1 MSKII
6 SVRRRRVILG
16 LGAGAGSLLLGG
28 CDRLS
33 NLPRTQSVLG
43 SAQWLTRAVQ
53 RTLVSRDAV
62 APQFT
67 RADIAPVFRAN
78 GTTDPNNTE
87 YQSLAGDGFRDW
99 RLRVDGLVESPKS
112 FSLDDLRSMPA
123 QTQITRHDCVE
134 GWSCIGQWTGPL
146 LRDVLARVIP
156 KPRARYV
163 MFFCADPMDGGGDY
177 YYESIDM
184 RTAAHS
190 QTLLAY
196 ALNGETLPIT
206 YGAPI
211 RLRLGRQLGYKMAKY
226 VMHIQLV
233 SSYRPF
239 GQGYGGYWEDQ
250 GYTWYAGI

>member
-1 MSKII
+1 MSDLI
-6 SVRRRRVILG
+6 SPRRRRLILG

-33 NLPRTQSVLG
+33 NLPQTQGVLS
-43 SAQWLTRAVQ
+43 SAQWWTRAVQ
-53 RTLVSRDAV
+53 DALVSRDAV
-62 APQFT
+62 APEFS

-78 GTTDPNNTE
+78 GTTHPDNPG
-87 YQSLAGDGFRDW
+87 YQALARDGFRDW
-99 RLRVDGLVESPKS
+99 RLRVDGLVESPQS
-112 FSLDDLRSMPA
+112 FSLDALRAMPA

-146 LRDVLARVIP
+146 LRDVLARVVP
-156 KPRARYV
+156 KPSARYV
-163 MFFCADPMDGGGDY
+163 MFFCADPMDEGSDY

-184 RTAAHS
+184 RTAVHP

-196 ALNGETLPIT
+196 ALNGETLPMA
-206 YGAPI
+206 YGAPL
-211 RLRLGRQLGYKMAKY
+211 RLRLGLQLGYKMAKY
-226 VMHIQLV
+226 LMHVQLV

-239 GQGYGGYWEDQ
+239 GHGNGGYWEDQ

>member
-1 MSKII
+1 MADLV
-6 SVRRRRVILG
+6 SVRRRRLLLG

-33 NLPRTQSVLG
+33 NLPETQSVLG
-43 SAQWLTRAVQ
+43 SAQWLTRASQ
-53 RTLVSRDAV
+53 RLLVSRDAP
-62 APQFT
+62 APEFT

-78 GTTDPNNTE
+78 GTTHPDNPA
-87 YQSLAGDGFRDW
+87 YQALARGGFADW
-99 RLRVDGLVESPKS
+99 RLKVDGLVENPGE
-112 FSLDDLRSMPA
+112 FSLADLRAMPP

-134 GWSCIGQWTGPL
+134 GWSCIGMWTGPR
-146 LRDVLARVIP
+146 LRDVLARVLP
-156 KPRARYV
+156 KPQARYV
-163 MFFCADPMDGGGDY
+163 MFFCADPMDRQGDY
-177 YYESIDM
+177 YYESIDL

-196 ALNGETLPIT
+196 ALNGETLPVE
-206 YGAPI
+206 YGAPL

-226 VMHIQLV
+226 LMHVELV

-239 GQGYGGYWEDQ
+239 GQGQGGYWEDQ

>member
-1 MSKII
+1 MSEII
-6 SVRRRRVILG
+6 SVRRRRLILG
-16 LGAGAGSLLLGG
+16 LGAGAGSLLLAG

-33 NLPRTQSVLG
+33 NLPKTQSVLG
-43 SAQWLTRAVQ
+43 SAQWLTRAAQ
-53 RTLVSRDAV
+53 RALVGRDAL
-62 APQFT
+62 APQYT

-78 GTTDPNNTE
+78 GTLNPENPQ
-87 YQSLAGDGFRDW
+87 YQALAASGFKDY
-99 RLRVDGLVESPKS
+99 RLRIDGLVESPREL
-112 FSLDDLRSMPA
+112 SLDDLRSMPA

-146 LRDVLARVIP
+146 LRDVLARVVP
-156 KPRARYV
+156 KPQARYV
-163 MFFCADPMDGGGDY
+163 MFFCADPMDQGTDY

-184 RTAAHS
+184 RTAAHP

-196 ALNGETLPIT
+196 ELNGETLPIR
-206 YGAPI
+206 YGAPL

-239 GQGYGGYWEDQ
+239 GAGNGGYWEDQ
-250 GYTWYAGI
+250 GYAWYGGI